1 MKQYLILLAA
11 VVAMAILAG
20 CERSG
25 AEDDREFDSKTDGL
39 RFRLGT
45 DSVSTSL
52 GADQTEL
59 HKDEANR
66 ALAAVVKKEKPKT
79 SPLIDTGLKP
89 VGGTGTGTGTG
100 TTGTGTGTGTGTETG
115 TGTGTTTGTGT
126 ETGPGTE
133 TGTAT
138 GTGTGTETGTG
149 TGKSAIDGDG
159 IVDGDK

>member
-11 VVAMAILAG
+11 VVAMAIPAG

-45 DSVSTSL
+45 DSISTSL

-59 HKDEANR
+59 HRVEANR
-66 ALAAVVKKEKPKT
+66 ARAAVVKKEKPKT
-79 SPLIDTGLKP
+79 SP
-89 VGGTGTGTGTG
+89 GTGTK
-100 TTGTGTGTGTGTETG
+100 
-115 TGTGTTTGTGT
+115 TGTGT

-133 TGTAT
+133 TGTET
-138 GTGTGTETGTG
+138 GTGTGTE
-149 TGKSAIDGDG
+149 KSAIDSDG
-159 IVDGDK
+159 IVDGEK